1 MIIFPTVGSIKKALD
16 DGYLSRE
23 VYDNTYN
30 ILMSKNM
37 EDAIFMGQF
46 IKTDLINRLSSNL
59 NDEQRNIL
67 SNMLEYIYSPMDEN
81 LKACLLNGSAGT
93 GKTTTMAKIIY
104 AVTIL
109 SPEDE
114 INVNAPT
121 HKAIKVLEEK
131 CSNINNNGQVT
142 FGTTHSSLGLRAT
155 YTNDGKLKFSRASR
169 EPSNLRLMICD
180 ETSMLEDEIAKIIMD
195 SKNFKNTKI
204 IFMGDIKQLP
214 PVNSK
219 ESFIFSNT
227 ERLKIY
233 QMNLT
238 KIVRQVADNPIVK
251 YTKFLGDNIDKI
263 KHLKFQQ
270 EVTKDGDG
278 IIIRSIDQLDN
289 IIKYWYSL
297 PETIANPDNLRILA
311 WTNRMVNKCNV
322 MCRNLLFN
330 NPKDKFVPG
339 ERIVVREQILK
350 SGKSIAENSDELVVK
365 QCKIVKLKKKI
376 PFTKEIVPFDF
387 YEIYTHELKDVLYVI
402 TKESRELYEKKLEDV
417 KQFCIRQSDKHK
429 WEEYYNMKRWSSN
442 INYAYANTIHTSQGS
457 TYQNALVIMSD
468 VENNNNFVERNKLCY
483 TAFTRAKKK
492 LIILL

>member
-1 MIIFPTVGSIKKALD
+1 MIIFPTIGSIGKALK
-16 DGYLSRE
+16 DGLLSKE
-23 VYDNTYN
+23 VYDNTYE
-30 ILMSKNM
+30 ILLSKSV
-37 EDAIFMGQF
+37 EDVIFMGQF
-46 IKTDLINRLSSNL
+46 IKTDLIKHLSSNL
-59 NDEQRNIL
+59 NEEQSKIL
-67 SNMLEYIYSPMDEN
+67 TDMLEYIYSPMDEN

-93 GKTTTMAKIIY
+93 GKTTTMAKIVY

-109 SPEDE
+109 SPDEE

-131 CSNINNNGQVT
+131 CSNINNHGQVS
-142 FGTTHSSLGLRAT
+142 FNTTHSSLGLRAT
-155 YTNDGKLKFSRASR
+155 YTADGKLKFSRASR
-169 EPSNLRLMICD
+169 EPSNLRLMVVD

-195 SKNFKNTKI
+195 SRNFKNTKV

-227 ERLKIY
+227 EKLKIY

-251 YTKFLGDNIDKI
+251 YTKFLGDNIDTI

-270 EVTKDGDG
+270 DVTKDGDG
-278 IIIRSIDQLDN
+278 IILRSIDQLDN
-289 IIKYWYSL
+289 IVKYWYSL

-311 WTNRMVNKCNV
+311 WTNRMVNHCNI

-339 ERIVVREQILK
+339 ERIVVREQIMRN
-350 SGKSIAENSDELVVK
+350 GKSIAENSDELVVK
-365 QCKIVKLKKKI
+365 QCKVVKLKKKI
-376 PFTKEIVPFDF
+376 PFTREYQTFEF
-387 YEIYTHELKDVLYVI
+387 YEIQTHELKDVLYVI
-402 TKESRELYEKKLEDV
+402 TKESRELYEKKLDDV
-417 KQFCIRQSDKHK
+417 KQYCIRMKDNKK
-429 WEEYYNMKRWSSN
+429 WIEYYEMCSWSSK

>member
-1 MIIFPTVGSIKKALD
+1 MIIFPTVCSIQKALK
-16 DGYLSRE
+16 DGFLSQE

-37 EDAIFMGQF
+37 EDAVFMGQF
-46 IKTDLINRLSSNL
+46 IKKNLIDNLSVNL
-59 NDEQRNIL
+59 NDEQKRIL

-114 INVNAPT
+114 VNVNAPT
-121 HKAIKVLEEK
+121 HKAIKVLAEK

-142 FGTTHSSLGLRAT
+142 FNTTHSSLGLRAT
-155 YTNDGKLKFSRASR
+155 YTSDGRLKFTRASK
-169 EPSNLRLMICD
+169 EPSTYRLMIVD

-251 YTKFLGDNIDKI
+251 FTKFLGDNIGNI
-263 KHLKFQQ
+263 KHLNFQQ

-278 IIIRSIDQLDN
+278 IILRGIDQLDN

-297 PETIANPDNLRILA
+297 EETKKNPDNLRILA

-339 ERIVVREQILK
+339 ERIVVREQIVK
-350 SGKSIAENSDELVVK
+350 NGKTIAENSDELVVK
-365 QCKIVKLKKKI
+365 NCKVVKIKKKI
-376 PFTKEIVPFDF
+376 PFTKDYVPFEF
-387 YEIYTHELKDVLYVI
+387 YEIHTNELKDTLYVI
-402 TKESRELYEKKLEDV
+402 TKESRELYEKKLDDV
-417 KQFCIRQSDKHK
+417 KQFCIRKCDPKK
-429 WEEYYNMKRWSSN
+429 WIEYYEMRGWSSN

-468 VENNNNFVERNKLCY
+468 VENNNNFIERNKLCY